1 MMKNFF
7 WPMALILILFSV
19 NISLSQKNSTYWINS
34 MQTECN
40 KGAGQGMCILVQKSE
55 TIDPNNWQLF
65 YATIEGFEYEP
76 GFFQKVEL
84 REDIIPENEVA
95 ADASNIKFTM
105 IRQIE
110 KVADPIW
117 EINGEWVVQKL
128 LGEEIDQQGQLPTVI
143 INLNEMRVSGT
154 NGCNNYTGSIKFISS
169 DTFSS
174 GPMASTRKMC
184 VEMTIPDLFDKLF
197 FIPWNYELT
206 NDTFFIKDKEGEEL
220 MILKR

>member
-1 MMKNFF
+1 
-7 WPMALILILFSV
+7 
-19 NISLSQKNSTYWINS
+19 
-34 MQTECN
+34 
-40 KGAGQGMCILVQKSE
+40 
-55 TIDPNNWQLF
+55 D
-65 YATIEGFEYEP
+65 
-76 GFFQKVEL
+76 
-84 REDIIPENEVA
+84 A
-95 ADASNIKFTM
+95 ANIKFTM

-117 EINGEWVVQKL
+117 EIDGEWVVQKL

-154 NGCNNYTGSIKFISS
+154 NGCNNYAGSIKFISS
-169 DTFSS
+169 DTFTT

-184 VEMTIPDLFDKLF
+184 MEMTLPDLFDKLF

-206 NDTFFIKDKEGEEL
+206 SDTFFIKDKDGKEL